1 MKTRNEIIHL
11 NNILSISL
19 SQNISS
25 IIWKYIEKD
34 EKKKYYVAYFSIAY
48 YNLRKLLFIEKSIK
62 DIDNKLKERYNTDI
76 SKCKKMDGYV
86 CDLDDI
92 KTVGIY
98 NVNKDSLLH
107 KENGFNIIS
116 GKIIIL
122 SIMDLLNI
130 NTIIETFDDLGQCDY
145 VDEDDN

>member
-1 MKTRNEIIHL
+1 MTTRNEIIHL

-25 IIWKYIEKD
+25 IIWKYICVEK
-34 EKKKYYVAYFSIAY
+34 EKYYVVYFSIAY

-62 DIDNKLKERYNTDI
+62 SVENKLKERYNTDI
-76 SKCKKMDGYV
+76 SKCKKIDGYV

-98 NVNKDSLLH
+98 NVVKDSKLH
-107 KENGFNIIS
+107 RENGFNIIS

-122 SIMDLLNI
+122 SITDILNI
-130 NTIIETFDDLGQCDY
+130 NTIVEEFDELGQCDY
-145 VDEDDN
+145 VDEDCED